1 MSGTVYYLIDTN
13 YLNSGSES
21 PITRAEL
28 NSEIETKEKTNGM
41 ELIKINLPLF
51 VMRVHINSNSNYNW
65 HHNFLLSFIFL
76 SWEICFYGTHTNKK
90 ICFFFDFVLYKY
102 YRSVTACVCQTN
114 LFLALKRSFN
124 LVWFFYD

>member
-76 SWEICFYGTHTNKK
+76 S
-90 ICFFFDFVLYKY
+90 
-102 YRSVTACVCQTN
+102 
-114 LFLALKRSFN
+114 
-124 LVWFFYD
+124 

>member
-41 ELIKINLPLF
+41 KDGMELIKNK
-51 VMRVHINSNSNYNW
+51 S
-65 HHNFLLSFIFL
+65 SFICN
-76 SWEICFYGTHTNKK
+76 EGA
-90 ICFFFDFVLYKY
+90 YK
-102 YRSVTACVCQTN
+102 
-114 LFLALKRSFN
+114 
-124 LVWFFYD
+124 